1 MIAYAMAYCCA
12 SCNYFSGYYAS
23 PDISPSEPESV
34 KATPGGRVR
43 PPRGILHRTISKK
56 LRSGSLVICLR
67 PAAVRVFLPKC
78 WFDAEKCARGIDAL
92 KLYRAEYDDK
102 LQALRPRPVHDW
114 TSHAADSFRYL
125 ALTLDRKATHSGFY
139 RRIDYP
145 QHGVV

>member
-1 MIAYAMAYCCA
+1 VL
-12 SCNYFSGYYAS
+12 
-23 PDISPSEPESV
+23 ESLGL
-34 KATPGGRVR
+34 KNLQLAPMHRLED
-43 PPRGILHRTISKK
+43 GIN
-56 LRSGSLVICLR
+56 
-67 PAAVRVFLPKC
+67 AVRVFLPKC

>member
-1 MIAYAMAYCCA
+1 MAAA
-12 SCNYFSGYYAS
+12 SWMAARKWWPACRSGRRCGGVLEA
-23 PDISPSEPESV
+23 PEHALDGLAAAV
-34 KATPGGRVR
+34 KDRPAFRE
-43 PPRGILHRTISKK
+43 PPRLHAIKNK
-56 LRSGSLVICLR
+56 N
-67 PAAVRVFLPKC
+67 
-78 WFDAEKCARGIDAL
+78 ARGIDAL
-92 KLYRAEYDDK
+92 KLYRAQYDDK

>member
-1 MIAYAMAYCCA
+1 VV
-12 SCNYFSGYYAS
+12 SS
-23 PDISPSEPESV
+23 
-34 KATPGGRVR
+34 
-43 PPRGILHRTISKK
+43 RGIESGGDSITEHRLAIVRSAAALDEIFADLLASRVEAVYVINERFISAN
-56 LRSGSLVICLR
+56 RERMIGLVSKHR
-67 PAAVRVFLPKC
+67 LPRI

-92 KLYRAEYDDK
+92 KLYRAQYDDK

-125 ALTLDRKATHSGFY
+125 ALALDRKATHSGFY